1 MAARRKSGADTA
13 DERAYVT
20 RAEAEAA
27 TAAAEWSPPPGA
39 IRSVCVHL
47 TPFVWG
53 CEDLPSDAHGRWR
66 YLTWR
71 NPRQVMI
78 AVLRR
83 IQRTPTQVA
92 LRWSD
97 GLAGVEVHDGAHAPA
112 PGCETLLAIV
122 FDVPPADLAEAL
134 DSLRPASNV
143 VHLADRRGVGSGG
156 PDRPTTAAQQEGAA

>member
-1 MAARRKSGADTA
+1 MAARRKSGAEAA

-27 TAAAEWSPPPGA
+27 TAATAWSPPPGA
-39 IRSVCVHL
+39 IRSVCIHL

-53 CEDLPSDAHGRWR
+53 CEDLQSDDHGRWR
-66 YLTWR
+66 YLSWR

-97 GLAGVEVHDGAHAPA
+97 GLSGVEVHDGAQEPA

-134 DSLRPASNV
+134 DGLRPASNV
-143 VHLADRRGVGSGG
+143 VQLSERRGVGSGDPAG
-156 PDRPTTAAQQEGAA
+156 SPTAAQQEGAA